1 MTEHNYDHFG
11 YRKPVAEHL
20 GDALAAAS
28 DTAPPPD
35 PETLNFDPVEVSP
48 GMWQL
53 PNETNPNRF
62 FRTDVEARREGFTA
76 EAKAQREYA
85 NYVNALPADTK
96 TVGQETNEAYEAGRA
111 TAMSEGIT
119 PEAWAVSAEIRA
131 AYLPETMTG
140 AELWQEHKRNRA

>member
-20 GDALAAAS
+20 ADALAAAS

-35 PETLNFDPVEVSP
+35 PETLNFKPVEVKP

-53 PNETNPNRF
+53 PHETGTNRF
-62 FRTDVEARREGFTA
+62 FRTDVEARRAGFNA

-85 NYVNALPADTK
+85 NYVNDLPVPARTQ
-96 TVGQETNEAYEAGRA
+96 GQEISDAYEASKA
-111 TAMSEGIT
+111 KALSEGVT
-119 PEAWAVSAEIRA
+119 PETWQSSAEVRE
-131 AYLPETMTG
+131 AYLPDMRDG
-140 AELWQEHKRNRA
+140 AELMREYRRNRA